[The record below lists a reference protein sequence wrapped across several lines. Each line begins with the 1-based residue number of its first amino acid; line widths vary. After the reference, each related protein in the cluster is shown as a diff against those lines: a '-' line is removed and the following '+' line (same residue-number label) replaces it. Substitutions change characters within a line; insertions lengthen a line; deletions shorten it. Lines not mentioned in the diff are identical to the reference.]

1 MTYFLTVAAFGL
13 IYAILALGLNLQMGY
28 TGIVNFGYVAFVAI
42 GAYTSALLTVDLHWP
57 MAGAWAAATLLPALA
72 SLPLGLLTL
81 RLGGD
86 YFAVVT
92 LGFSQVVVLIILNER
107 WLTRGAL
114 GVVGI
119 PKTFAAAGPLLST
132 ELMLAVIAA
141 VLGAVL
147 LLVWRV
153 AHSPLGRLLRAIQS
167 NEAAAQALG
176 KNTAHFKVSVLVIG
190 SGIAGLAGALYAH
203 WVQYI
208 SPEQFTPDVTFNTFI
223 ALILGGVG
231 SLAGPVIGAFVL
243 ILFLQGTI
251 LLPDYIPFVS
261 VSQLAAIRFMVIGA
275 LLVLLMLF
283 RPEGILGGTRT
294 RTAPAER
301 GAGQPAAG
309 E

>member
-42 GAYTSALLTVDLHWP
+42 GAYASALLTVDLHWP
-57 MAGAWAAATLLPALA
+57 IAAAWAAAAVLPAIA
-72 SLPLGLLTL
+72 SLPLGLLTI

-92 LGFSQVVVLIILNER
+92 LGFSQVVVLVILNER

-114 GVVGI
+114 GVTDI
-119 PKTFAAAGPLLST
+119 PKLFAGTGPAHST
-132 ELMLAVIAA
+132 ELMLAVIAG
-141 VLGAVL
+141 VLVAVL
-147 LLVWRV
+147 LLIWRV
-153 AHSPLGRLLRAIQS
+153 SHSPLGRLLRAIQA

-176 KNTAHFKVSVLVIG
+176 KNTAHFKVTVLVIG

-231 SLAGPVIGAFVL
+231 SLVGPVVGAFVL
-243 ILFLQGTI
+243 IAFLQGTI
-251 LLPDYIPFVS
+251 LLPDYLPFVS
-261 VSQLAAIRFMVIGA
+261 VNQLAAIRFMVIGA

-283 RPEGILGGTRT
+283 RPEGILGGERI
-294 RTAPAER
+294 RAAPDVR
-301 GAGQPAAG
+301 PAAG